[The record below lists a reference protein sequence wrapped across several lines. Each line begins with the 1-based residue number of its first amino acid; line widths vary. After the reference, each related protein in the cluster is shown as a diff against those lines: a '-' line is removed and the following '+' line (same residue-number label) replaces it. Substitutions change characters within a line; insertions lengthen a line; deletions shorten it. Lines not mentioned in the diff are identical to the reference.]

1 MKERTKEV
9 SQSEPDMGIGFLFFF
24 SFFTQDLCEKVTRA
38 KEEEDLKSP
47 IHLCSLGASH
57 TVTCRPPARLA

>member
-24 SFFTQDLCEKVTRA
+24 FLFLHKTYVRK
-38 KEEEDLKSP
+38 
-47 IHLCSLGASH
+47 
-57 TVTCRPPARLA
+57 